1 MDFLF
6 PIRGPIIIAAP
17 GHFFRNSTFS
27 NISTIC
33 RAITTGAGRHPL
45 APRLCCALS
54 HNSDNLCSI
63 GCTDAAKLHLPDTRA
78 SARAIFSLVVGSL
91 ALARMLGPLFAGA
104 AHTLKAPLAQ
114 LTNIEPAE
122 EPVDV
127 GLVMDSDGRGR
138 RQITAAQLSD
148 KPASPVHPSA
158 TLFVCVRCFAASRV
172 LIVSWTWDV
181 SGPGL
186 TVQLPA
192 AGATL
197 GRAAAGTN
205 TDTLLFQPVR
215 RSQARVPSTWCA
227 CRHIVMGPS
236 VYGGGVRWR

>member
-1 MDFLF
+1 VPVPADMNVQSWHVDVDLRRGGRHAADRHCAGKAHHQGRFGKMHRMDFLF

-54 HNSDNLCSI
+54 HDSDNLCSI

-138 RQITAAQLSD
+138 RQNHRR
-148 KPASPVHPSA
+148 PA
-158 TLFVCVRCFAASRV
+158 LR
-172 LIVSWTWDV
+172 
-181 SGPGL
+181 
-186 TVQLPA
+186 
-192 AGATL
+192 
-197 GRAAAGTN
+197 
-205 TDTLLFQPVR
+205 
-215 RSQARVPSTWCA
+215 
-227 CRHIVMGPS
+227 
-236 VYGGGVRWR
+236 